1 MALAAGALIVIAM
14 IFGPSLW
21 VKFVMRRYS
30 TEKPEMPGTGGE
42 LAKHLIKRFS
52 LKDVEVETTELGD
65 HYDPIEKKVRLS
77 REHYESKSLTAVAI
91 AAHEVGHAI
100 QDHQGDRRLAT
111 RTKMVP
117 IVNLLARWSVVIISL
132 SPVIGI
138 ITRHPIP
145 FSLLLFPIGLSGF
158 IARMMITCSLIHCQ
172 LNLMQVFLKHYPILR
187 EGDYVSQSNE
197 KAVSHVLRA
206 AALTYVSAAL
216 ADILNLNR
224 WTFIFFKAMKSL
236 NKDLSF
242 IIVNAIFLVG
252 NIFFWFFFEL
262 GFLLITELNSLRT
275 TNTTYKI

>member
-1 MALAAGALIVIAM
+1 MALAAGALIVIAV
-14 IFGPSLW
+14 IFGPSMW

-145 FSLLLFPIGLSGF
+145 FSLLLFIGLSGF
-158 IARMMITCSLIHCQ
+158 IARMMMHAVTLPIEFDASFSKAL
-172 LNLMQVFLKHYPILR
+172 PILR

-216 ADILNLNR
+216 ADTLNLSR
-224 WTFIFFKAMKSL
+224 WIFI
-236 NKDLSF
+236 
-242 IIVNAIFLVG
+242 
-252 NIFFWFFFEL
+252 
-262 GFLLITELNSLRT
+262 LLRR
-275 TNTTYKI
+275 

>member
-1 MALAAGALIVIAM
+1 MALAAGALIVIAV

-21 VKFVMRRYS
+21 VKLVMRRYS
-30 TEKPEMPGTGGE
+30 SEKPEMPGTGGE

-52 LKDVEVETTELGD
+52 LKDVEVEITELGD

-100 QDHQGDRRLAT
+100 QDHQGDKRLAT

-145 FSLLLFPIGLSGF
+145 FSLLLFIGLSGF
-158 IARMMITCSLIHCQ
+158 IARMMIHAVTLPIEFDASFSKAL
-172 LNLMQVFLKHYPILR
+172 PILR

-216 ADILNLNR
+216 ADTLNLSR
-224 WTFIFFKAMKSL
+224 WIFI
-236 NKDLSF
+236 
-242 IIVNAIFLVG
+242 
-252 NIFFWFFFEL
+252 
-262 GFLLITELNSLRT
+262 LLRR
-275 TNTTYKI
+275 

>member
-1 MALAAGALIVIAM
+1 MAIAAGALIVLAV

-52 LKDVEVETTELGD
+52 LKDVEVEITELGD
-65 HYDPIEKKVRLS
+65 HYDPIEKKVRLLP
-77 REHYESKSLTAVAI
+77 EHYGSKSLTAIAI

-100 QDHQGDRRLAT
+100 QDQQGDKRLAT

-145 FSLLLFPIGLSGF
+145 FSLLLFIGLSGF
-158 IARMMITCSLIHCQ
+158 IARMMMHAVTLPIEFDASFSKAL
-172 LNLMQVFLKHYPILR
+172 PILR

-216 ADILNLNR
+216 ADILNLSR
-224 WTFIFFKAMKSL
+224 WIFI
-236 NKDLSF
+236 
-242 IIVNAIFLVG
+242 
-252 NIFFWFFFEL
+252 
-262 GFLLITELNSLRT
+262 LLRR
-275 TNTTYKI
+275 

>member
-1 MALAAGALIVIAM
+1 MALVAGALIVIAV

-100 QDHQGDRRLAT
+100 QDHQGDKRLAT

-145 FSLLLFPIGLSGF
+145 FSLLLFIGLSGF
-158 IARMMITCSLIHCQ
+158 IARMMIHAVTLPIEFDASFSKAL
-172 LNLMQVFLKHYPILR
+172 PILR

-216 ADILNLNR
+216 ADTLNLSR
-224 WTFIFFKAMKSL
+224 WIFI
-236 NKDLSF
+236 
-242 IIVNAIFLVG
+242 
-252 NIFFWFFFEL
+252 
-262 GFLLITELNSLRT
+262 LLRR
-275 TNTTYKI
+275 

>member
-52 LKDVEVETTELGD
+52 LKDVEVEITKLGD

-138 ITRHPIP
+138 ITRHPMP
-145 FSLLLFPIGLSGF
+145 FSLLLFLGLSGF
-158 IARMMITCSLIHCQ
+158 IARMMVHAVTLPIEFDASFSKAL
-172 LNLMQVFLKHYPILR
+172 PILR
-187 EGDYVSQSNE
+187 EGNYVSQSNE

-216 ADILNLNR
+216 ADILNLSR
-224 WTFIFFKAMKSL
+224 WIFI
-236 NKDLSF
+236 
-242 IIVNAIFLVG
+242 
-252 NIFFWFFFEL
+252 
-262 GFLLITELNSLRT
+262 LLRR
-275 TNTTYKI
+275 

>member
-1 MALAAGALIVIAM
+1 MALAAGALIVIAV

-21 VKFVMRRYS
+21 VKLVMSRYS
-30 TEKPEMPGTGGE
+30 SEKPEMPGTGGE

-52 LKDVEVETTELGD
+52 LKDVEVEITELGD

-145 FSLLLFPIGLSGF
+145 FSLLLFIGLSGF
-158 IARMMITCSLIHCQ
+158 IARMMIHAVTLPIEFDASFSKAL
-172 LNLMQVFLKHYPILR
+172 PILR

-216 ADILNLNR
+216 ADTLNLSR
-224 WTFIFFKAMKSL
+224 WIFI
-236 NKDLSF
+236 
-242 IIVNAIFLVG
+242 
-252 NIFFWFFFEL
+252 
-262 GFLLITELNSLRT
+262 LLRR
-275 TNTTYKI
+275 

>member
-1 MALAAGALIVIAM
+1 MAIAAGALIVLAV

-65 HYDPIEKKVRLS
+65 HYDPIEKKVRLLP
-77 REHYESKSLTAVAI
+77 EHYGSKSLTAIAI

-100 QDHQGDRRLAT
+100 QDHQGDKRLAT

-145 FSLLLFPIGLSGF
+145 FSLLLFIGLSGF
-158 IARMMITCSLIHCQ
+158 IARMMIHAVTLPIEFDASFSKAL
-172 LNLMQVFLKHYPILR
+172 PILR

-216 ADILNLNR
+216 ADILNLSR
-224 WTFIFFKAMKSL
+224 WIFI
-236 NKDLSF
+236 
-242 IIVNAIFLVG
+242 
-252 NIFFWFFFEL
+252 
-262 GFLLITELNSLRT
+262 LLRR
-275 TNTTYKI
+275 

>member
-1 MALAAGALIVIAM
+1 MALAAGALIVLAV

-30 TEKPEMPGTGGE
+30 NEQPEMPGTGGE

-52 LKDVEVETTELGD
+52 LKDVEVEITELGD
-65 HYDPIEKKVRLS
+65 HYDPIEKKVRLLP
-77 REHYESKSLTAVAI
+77 EHYGSKSLTAIAI

-100 QDHQGDRRLAT
+100 QDQQGDKRLAT

-145 FSLLLFPIGLSGF
+145 FSLLLFIGLSGF
-158 IARMMITCSLIHCQ
+158 IARMMIHAVTLPIEFDASFSKAL
-172 LNLMQVFLKHYPILR
+172 PILR

-216 ADILNLNR
+216 ADTLNLSR
-224 WTFIFFKAMKSL
+224 WIFI
-236 NKDLSF
+236 
-242 IIVNAIFLVG
+242 
-252 NIFFWFFFEL
+252 
-262 GFLLITELNSLRT
+262 LLRR
-275 TNTTYKI
+275 